1 MKKNL
6 NKAKRGS
13 SRSDISHTLRIL
25 SSSFAL
31 CVPSHF
37 SHVWLCDTMDCTG
50 SSVSGILQERIWSG
64 LPFPPPGDLPDPG
77 LNPHLLCLLHRQ
89 VDSLPLALPGKPS
102 FALIFL
108 KIHFYVMALSDS
120 GVLRLLK
127 ALSFHLASFRTR
139 LSSA

>member
-64 LPFPPPGDLPDPG
+64 LPFPPPGDLP
-77 LNPHLLCLLHRQ
+77 NT
-89 VDSLPLALPGKPS
+89 
-102 FALIFL
+102 
-108 KIHFYVMALSDS
+108 
-120 GVLRLLK
+120 GVEP
-127 ALSFHLASFRTR
+127 AFLASPALAGRFFITEPTGKSM
-139 LSSA
+139 LGLILISQGY